1 MRFKKT
7 IFPLLLGGIL
17 LSVLSCAKE
26 DEFELPTLILSE
38 TSVAFDRGAS
48 ERNIS
53 VSTNQEH
60 WTAASPQEGDWLTL
74 IQDGDM
80 LKLKVAENKMGNQR
94 MGHVIV
100 NANGATGKIDVTQS
114 AADVSLEVMPD
125 VVYLP
130 QTGGEKVVDISTNS
144 AIYDITTSEEVDWLK
159 IHKFSEEIKLV
170 AECNNTD
177 QTRMVKL
184 YAKSGDQMREIV
196 VSQAGIQRYLL
207 PINPGMPQDV
217 HKIMDYELG
226 RGSYLREYQQA
237 MPGFGIEETYTF
249 ITPSPIFTLMQY
261 CSPDGVT
268 SSQIINIGDG
278 MVAVDAVK
286 DKAFEKFL
294 TNNGYTRS
302 NSESDREYFNEK
314 ELLSLKVF
322 VSEKPGGEGV
332 NLTYTPVI
340 KQVKELKTFDKLP
353 YYPFE
358 LLQVANVKVPE
369 VEAFE
374 KKAGSKE
381 EERSYNEFKKTEV
394 SQIQYILNA
403 SQQPAY
409 SRIHIF
415 FTTGEDGKADEKLGS
430 VQIGAL
436 LFKNT
441 DLGVW
446 KYGKKWLVTNELKKK
461 LGEEGFSF
469 LRTTNNTHFFG
480 RQRDHLLIAV
490 TCVVDNNVPVLAL
503 LYNYDN
509 TVFGAGSKVVKA
521 QDKMISNFNKA
532 KKMLKY

>member
-1 MRFKKT
+1 MRLKKT

-26 DEFELPTLILSE
+26 DEFELPTLVLSE
-38 TSVAFDRGAS
+38 TSVAFDRGAG

-53 VSTNQEH
+53 VNTNQEH

-114 AADVSLEVMPD
+114 AADVSLEVMPE

-184 YAKSGDQMREIV
+184 YAKSGDQTREIV

-314 ELLSLKVF
+314 ELL
-322 VSEKPGGEGV
+322 
-332 NLTYTPVI
+332 
-340 KQVKELKTFDKLP
+340 
-353 YYPFE
+353 
-358 LLQVANVKVPE
+358 
-369 VEAFE
+369 
-374 KKAGSKE
+374 
-381 EERSYNEFKKTEV
+381 
-394 SQIQYILNA
+394 
-403 SQQPAY
+403 
-409 SRIHIF
+409 
-415 FTTGEDGKADEKLGS
+415 
-430 VQIGAL
+430 
-436 LFKNT
+436 
-441 DLGVW
+441 
-446 KYGKKWLVTNELKKK
+446 
-461 LGEEGFSF
+461 
-469 LRTTNNTHFFG
+469 
-480 RQRDHLLIAV
+480 
-490 TCVVDNNVPVLAL
+490 
-503 LYNYDN
+503 
-509 TVFGAGSKVVKA
+509 
-521 QDKMISNFNKA
+521 
-532 KKMLKY
+532 